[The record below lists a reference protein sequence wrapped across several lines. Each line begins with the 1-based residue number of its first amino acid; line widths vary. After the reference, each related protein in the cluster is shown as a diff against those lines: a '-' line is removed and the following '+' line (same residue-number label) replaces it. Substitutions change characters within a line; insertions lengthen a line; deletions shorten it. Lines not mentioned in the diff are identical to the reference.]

1 MLRPLPCPF
10 LGLAAPF
17 QFVSLLF
24 ALLPTSVRVAQGLLC
39 VLAFLLLRLR
49 RSRTPLAF
57 GCVCLFC
64 LSPLCVCPGPFF
76 CVFACADRVGVAG
89 SGKPHAKFTFDA
101 ALKHFAQFRKAEL
114 RAICGQWG
122 FDSENASVPTMRS
135 RLANAVAEGQRAP
148 PSRQQVDSWS
158 AGDRPASLP

>member
-17 QFVSLLF
+17 QFVLLLF

-57 GCVCLFC
+57 GCVCLLC
-64 LSPLCVCPGPFF
+64 LSPLCVCLGPFSV
-76 CVFACADRVGVAG
+76 CLRVQIV
-89 SGKPHAKFTFDA
+89 
-101 ALKHFAQFRKAEL
+101 
-114 RAICGQWG
+114 W
-122 FDSENASVPTMRS
+122 
-135 RLANAVAEGQRAP
+135 
-148 PSRQQVDSWS
+148 
-158 AGDRPASLP
+158 ASLAAASHTPSSPSTPR